1 MDQNANEGAGDSASA
16 DTRAEWKAPQV
27 DRLIAGGAEGNAGAD
42 IEGLDGL
49 S

>member
-1 MDQNANEGAGDSASA
+1 MDQKRPESIGGAAPDRPKS
-16 DTRAEWKAPQV
+16 EWSRPEV
-27 DRLIAGGAEGNAGAD
+27 DRLIAGGAEASAGAD